1 MYPNIPAI
9 LGWNPE
15 FNQTGRRFVFH
26 RNIQAALQHPRI
38 WQAQHQKF
46 MCCAGPLSLVHTEL
60 QGEGVAGGAPAEW
73 NDVVLIPR
81 DEFGNILEAAA
92 LAGQAVLASD
102 PTMPEYRQ
110 FEVRLN
116 PQVKKSKNQSTLNF
130 KARFFSIP
138 E

>member
-9 LGWNPE
+9 SGLNPE
-15 FNQTGRRFVFH
+15 LNRTGRLRCVSSC
-26 RNIQAALQHPRI
+26 ALNSHI
-38 WQAQHQKF
+38 LQAQHQKII
-46 MCCAGPLSLVHTEL
+46 CCAGPLSLVNTEL

-81 DEFGNILEAAA
+81 DEYGNILEAAA

-110 FEVRLN
+110 FEVRLDHTN
-116 PQVKKSKNQSTLNF
+116 SKEFQVL
-130 KARFFSIP
+130 
-138 E
+138 